1 MGRFLDIKGSFDIFN
16 GGSSD
21 LDYRA
26 VGKFKRQRERER
38 GANVARSGMDVL
50 INPHQPSDTRV
61 NAPKAAPV
69 VSPNS

>member
-38 GANVARSGMDVL
+38 GANVARGGMDVL
-50 INPHQPSDTRV
+50 INPH
-61 NAPKAAPV
+61 
-69 VSPNS
+69 